1 MAGKVT
7 RYDMLVSCPSDVI
20 DELAAARTVIDDFNK
35 QHKDMV
41 IVLKDW
47 HSAYPETKK
56 GGPQEVLNHQLVDA
70 CDFAVAIFRTRFGTA
85 TNAYGSG
92 TEEEICR
99 MCDQGKDVLL
109 YFLDVKVTPDDLQND
124 QLRKVKEFQKQHE
137 KDSLYKTYDS
147 PEDFRYKFSKN
158 LELYIRD
165 HRDALSK
172 MIPATSALPKLTVC
186 GVLNGKSAGE
196 LHVEY
201 DYFDRHL
208 SEVKDSLRDQ
218 VMRISAMQP
227 APQGKSEA
235 RVEAGGLTSGLA
247 ELAAFQSSI
256 QAVVGGFMKGEKIV
270 VVDET
275 RQLISEFCDGL
286 HIQLDDASFFDV
298 GGLRKGIGGGMIA
311 SSPLEEEKYN
321 AIIELESNI
330 LGFLVEKAFTSSL
343 PTHSICLG
351 AVSNEGKSYDED
363 IEIRLEFPGGCICG
377 IGEFTAPDSEY
388 VQLFNDQNMERE
400 FFMPQG
406 RLDVDAYSDYP
417 PRPGFG
423 ITPFAW
429 SPEESRRQRQEDFRE
444 RVRRIFCYKLYR
456 DPETSADIW
465 TFKVSKLNQNKSM
478 AFPSI
483 LYFKQVP
490 DCVAFEIRSKHLA
503 DVVKGKI
510 SVVK

>member
-172 MIPATSALPKLTVC
+172 RISAASALPKLTVC
-186 GVLNGKSAGE
+186 GVLNGKPAGE
-196 LHVEY
+196 LHVEC
-201 DYFDRHL
+201 DYFDRYL
-208 SEVKDSLRDQ
+208 SEVKDSLRSQ
-218 VMRISAMQP
+218 VARIGAMHP
-227 APQGKSEA
+227 APQGKSEVKTEA
-235 RVEAGGLTSGLA
+235 RGLTSSLA
-247 ELAAFQSSI
+247 EIAAFQGSI
-256 QAVVGGFMKGEKIV
+256 QAMVGGFMKGEKVV

-275 RQLISEFCDGL
+275 RQLINEFCDGL
-286 HIQLDDASFFDV
+286 HIQLDDTSFYDV
-298 GGLRKGIGGGMIA
+298 GDLWEDFRGGMTA
-311 SSPLEEEKYN
+311 SSPLEKEKYN

-330 LGFLVEKAFTSSL
+330 LSFSVKEAFTSNL
-343 PTHSICLG
+343 PTHSVCLG
-351 AVSNEGKSYDED
+351 AISNEGTSYDED
-363 IEIRLEFPGGCICG
+363 IEIRLEFPGDCICG
-377 IGEFTAPDSEY
+377 IDEFTAPDSEY
-388 VQLFNDQNMERE
+388 VLPFNDQNMERK

-406 RLDVDAYSDYP
+406 MLDVAAYSDYP
-417 PRPGFG
+417 PKRGSDLVIP
-423 ITPFAW
+423 AW
-429 SPEESRRQRQEDFRE
+429 SPEESRRQQQEDFRK
-444 RVRRIFCYKLYR
+444 RMTRIFCYERYR
-456 DPETSADIW
+456 DPETGTDIW
-465 TFKVSKLNQNKSM
+465 TFKVSKLNQHKTIS
-478 AFPSI
+478 FPSI
-483 LYFKQVP
+483 LYFKKVP
-490 DCVAFEIRSKHLA
+490 DSVAFEIRSKHVA
-503 DVVKGKI
+503 DVIKGKT